1 MPTVTV
7 QGANAS
13 TLSLVY
19 DSQPNADL
27 AILVREAINAGI
39 LSALTPAGNGS
50 ILPVDRAQT
59 PVAPLL
65 PAGKTGEYVFSTPGL
80 ATMPR
85 GYDFVVVTAPVANLT
100 GNGDSNQ
107 QVLAG
112 ASNLTFNAGG
122 VATGAGSVITG
133 GGNNS
138 ITIPVT
144 DSGSWLIAMGN
155 GNDTVRALGG
165 GNDTIVAGAGTNRIT
180 LGGGHSVVTTAGSA
194 SIVGSSL
201 VGSSETVTAS
211 GNTVITANRSNL
223 MFIGNAGA
231 GATVF
236 GGTGSDTIQGGG
248 GPNYF
253 QGGSAGN
260 NSILGGSGTATL
272 FGGGSGDKLFAGSGA
287 GALQELHAGLGN
299 ETLTGTSGLGN
310 DTFFG
315 GAGSATVYS
324 GAGANHYVAGQAL
337 GSMEVHV
344 DSLTGGFQ
352 SSSNQFDFIFGQGG
366 GSVQATGFTTAGQ
379 IKFHLIGA
387 GWGGNSTAQLAQ
399 NAVIG
404 SDLHVTL
411 SDNTQVT
418 FLNIAN
424 VLTTGSNFV

>member
-1 MPTVTV
+1 MLLLRSTVASILAVTV
-7 QGANAS
+7 M
-13 TLSLVY
+13 
-19 DSQPNADL
+19 
-27 AILVREAINAGI
+27 I
-39 LSALTPAGNGS
+39 
-50 ILPVDRAQT
+50 
-59 PVAPLL
+59 AP
-65 PAGKTGEYVFSTPGL
+65 GWT
-80 ATMPR
+80 
-85 GYDFVVVTAPVANLT
+85 
-100 GNGDSNQ
+100 
-107 QVLAG
+107 
-112 ASNLTFNAGG
+112 
-122 VATGAGSVITG
+122 ATGPAFG
-133 GGNNS
+133 
-138 ITIPVT
+138 
-144 DSGSWLIAMGN
+144 
-155 GNDTVRALGG
+155 
-165 GNDTIVAGAGTNRIT
+165 TIVSAERARIGAGPV
-180 LGGGHSVVTTAGSA
+180 SV
-194 SIVGSSL
+194 
-201 VGSSETVTAS
+201 
-211 GNTVITANRSNL
+211 
-223 MFIGNAGA
+223 

-299 ETLTGTSGLGN
+299 ETLTGTSGLGT

-324 GAGANHYVAGQAL
+324 GAGANHYVAGQAA

-366 GSVQATGFTTAGQ
+366 GSILETGFTTVGQ
-379 IKFHLIGA
+379 IKFHLIGF
-387 GWGGNSTAQLAQ
+387 GGNSTAQLPQ

-418 FLNIAN
+418 FLNITST
-424 VLTTGSNFV
+424 LTTGSNFV